1 MMNCLAYRIS
11 RIFLFSLLALG
22 LSTAAMATQSNE
34 GIKTLYG
41 WHLMS
46 QSERN
51 HFRYLMQFQK
61 TAEDKEKFLILHKLK
76 MQIRSSQRSN
86 AVPAQKIASQNIH
99 RASMSGRVRR

>member
-1 MMNCLAYRIS
+1 MNRLAYRIS
-11 RIFLFSLLALG
+11 RIFLSSLLALG
-22 LSTAAMATQSNE
+22 ICSSAMASPSSE

-76 MQIRSSQRSN
+76 MQIR
-86 AVPAQKIASQNIH
+86 ASQGATPATIQKVATQNFQ
-99 RASMSGRVRR
+99 RTSMSGRVRR